1 MRAPFPLLLS
11 LLAAA
16 LTFAPA
22 TARAGADPAEQAL
35 DENMNGRKPYNV
47 VQNRF
52 FLKEQRFELSPMLG
66 YVPNNPFVRRYIVG
80 VMGAYHLSETFAIE
94 GAAMLSPDLGTS
106 DVKDLTRTL
115 LLIAREGSGQ
125 TEFQQPLNK
134 MTLGATFAAR
144 WAPVY
149 GKINLIGEG
158 VLNFDFY
165 GTAGLGIL
173 TLNEYYA
180 VYNTSYDGTQPRS
193 KGNDV
198 VDLGEATPTPVVPIN
213 LGVGMDFFLTGSL
226 ALKLDARNYLYIDKK
241 PQYCQTGDPGCE
253 PETQSRLY
261 NAFLATVGVSVY
273 FPRMKPRLFDY

>member
-1 MRAPFPLLLS
+1 MRAPLAF
-11 LLAAA
+11 LLATLAA
-16 LTFAPA
+16 VLTFRPA
-22 TARAGADPAEQAL
+22 TAHAGAEPAEQAL
-35 DENMNGRKPYNV
+35 DEAMNGRKPYNV

-52 FLKEQRFELSPMLG
+52 FLKEDRFELSPMVG

-94 GAAMLSPDLGTS
+94 GAAMLAPDLGNS

-115 LLIAREGSGQ
+115 VLIAQEGSGSNS
-125 TEFQQPLNK
+125 FQQPLNK

-149 GKINLIGEG
+149 GKINLIGES

-165 GTAGLGIL
+165 FTGGLGIL

-180 VYNTSYDGTQPRS
+180 QYNSTCDP
-193 KGNDV
+193 NIDPNCDV
-198 VDLGEATPTPVVPIN
+198 VDLGEATPVPVVPVN
-213 LGVGMDFFLTGSL
+213 VGVGMDFFLTGSL

-241 PQYCQTGDPGCE
+241 PQYDPDIPVTE
-253 PETQSRLY
+253 SRLY
-261 NAFLATVGVSVY
+261 TAFLATVGVSVY

>member
-1 MRAPFPLLLS
+1 MRASLALLLA
-11 LLAAA
+11 LMVAA
-16 LTFAPA
+16 LSFGPA
-22 TARAGADPAEQAL
+22 TAHAGADPAEQAL
-35 DENMNGRKPYNV
+35 EESMDGRKPYNV

-52 FLKEQRFELSPMLG
+52 FLKEDRFELSPMAG
-66 YVPNNPFVRRYIVG
+66 YVPNNPFVRRYIFG
-80 VMGAYHLSETFAIE
+80 VLGAYHLSETFAIE

-115 LLIAREGSGQ
+115 VLIANESSGSS
-125 TEFQQPLNK
+125 TFQQPLNK

-149 GKINLIGEG
+149 GKINLIGES

-165 GTAGLGIL
+165 FTGGLGIL
-173 TLNEYYA
+173 TLNEYRA
-180 VYNTSYDGTQPRS
+180 TS
-193 KGNDV
+193 NDPCIDAGG
-198 VDLGEATPTPVVPIN
+198 VDCEVIELGQATPVPVVPVN

-226 ALKLDARNYLYIDKK
+226 ALKLDARNYFYFDKK
-241 PQYCQTGDPGCE
+241 PQYDPDVPVTE
-253 PETQSRLY
+253 SRLY

>member
-1 MRAPFPLLLS
+1 MRAPYAFIFGL
-11 LLAAA
+11 LLAA
-16 LTFAPA
+16 LSLAPG
-22 TARAGADPAEQAL
+22 TAQAGAEPAEQAL
-35 DENMNGRKPYNV
+35 DESMNGRKPYNV

-52 FLKEQRFELSPMLG
+52 FLKENRFELSPMVG

-80 VMGAYHLSETFAIE
+80 VMGAYHLSESFAIE

-115 LLIAREGSGQ
+115 VLIAEDSAGQ
-125 TEFQQPLNK
+125 TQFQQPLNK

-149 GKINLIGEG
+149 GKINLIGES

-165 GTAGLGIL
+165 LTGGLGIL
-173 TLNEYYA
+173 TLNEYQA
-180 VYNTSYDGTQPRS
+180 TYNESCTDGVDC
-193 KGNDV
+193 DV
-198 VDLGEATPTPVVPIN
+198 VSLGEATPTPVVPVN
-213 LGVGMDFFLTGSL
+213 LGLGMDFFLTGSL
-226 ALKLDARNYLYIDKK
+226 ALKLDARSYLYIDKK
-241 PQYCQTGDPGCE
+241 PSYDPTE
-253 PETQSRLY
+253 PATESRLY